1 LKFFI
6 TISIYFYIYEK
17 PFIMASTKTQVKY
30 YDTDSNKNTFGIS
43 FKYSIVN
50 AYDAKHVSDKN
61 ERIRTS
67 DPYPVKNGE
76 YACKAGAFGVV
87 IDDIEL
93 EHDKIKKENLR
104 LKVRFLM
111 NKQTKVN
118 GRSWIMKEGSMYA
131 YDQNPGDENQFAIT
145 KAETYGVKL
154 SEEQIAMGVEET
166 TEDTGIFTIVTSLC
180 YVIEEKPVAQTRGL
194 RGGTRSLR
202 GFEDDDDFLNGYSL
216 GRIGSGSLATTKTT
230 TVDVNDIDN
239 TDYNTKIRMYV
250 DDSTSTDIVVKFG
263 QTREELKA
271 SNTLPPF
278 RGK

>member
-1 LKFFI
+1 
-6 TISIYFYIYEK
+6 
-17 PFIMASTKTQVKY
+17 MDSTKTQVKY
-30 YDTDSNKNTFGIS
+30 YGKDINDNTFGIS

-87 IDDIEL
+87 IDDIKL

-104 LKVRFLM
+104 LKVRFLK
-111 NKQTKVN
+111 NKETKEN
-118 GRSWIMKEGSMYA
+118 GRSWIMKEGSMYTN
-131 YDQNPGDENQFAIT
+131 DQNPGDENQFAIT

-166 TEDTGIFTIVTSLC
+166 TEETGIFTIVSSLC
-180 YVIEEKPVAQTRGL
+180 YVIEEKPVAQTRGIT
-194 RGGTRSLR
+194 RSITRSLR

-216 GRIGSGSLATTKTT
+216 GRIGSGSLATTNSI
-230 TVDVNDIDN
+230 TVDVNDIGN
-239 TDYNTKIRMYV
+239 TDHKTKIRMYV

-263 QTREELKA
+263 QTREELNA